1 VFTGRSLFCALLIAA
16 SAACAACMVPASFR
30 PGVGK
35 ARHVSLR
42 FEGTCA
48 QLACCSAYAVA
59 VPAQSPGAFRCD
71 QQSSAACRKSSG
83 WFAPGFTCDPREK
96 GRYRQPDDPP
106 YLDCNDQERWLSL
119 PNLGSAECGETYLVC
134 RQGVRVT
141 AIARDRSAGNDSG
154 RTHYEGS
161 LGLWRA
167 LGADLNE
174 RETFVS
180 VYPLYERDLIASDP
194 DCVGSGR

>member
-1 VFTGRSLFCALLIAA
+1 MRWLLASGALA
-16 SAACAACMVPASFR
+16 SVAGCVSPLPFR
-30 PGVGK
+30 PDIGK

-48 QLACCSAYAVA
+48 HLACCSAYAVA
-59 VPAQSPGAFRCD
+59 APFQSAGAFRCD
-71 QQSSAACRKSSG
+71 GTCRRDG

-106 YLDCNDQERWLSL
+106 YLACNDHERWLSL
-119 PNLGSAECGETYLVC
+119 PNLGHAQCGETYLVC
-134 RQGVRVT
+134 RDGVRVT
-141 AIARDRSAGNDSG
+141 AVARDRSASNGSGNV
-154 RTHYEGS
+154 HYEGS

-167 LGADLNE
+167 IGADPSA

-180 VYPLYERDLIASDP
+180 VYALHERDLIASDP
-194 DCVGSGR
+194 HCVGSGR

>member
-1 VFTGRSLFCALLIAA
+1 VSAVPFQLRVLLLLSA
-16 SAACAACMVPASFR
+16 SAACAQCAYAIPFR

-35 ARHVSLR
+35 ARDVSLR

-48 QLACCSAYAVA
+48 HLACCSTYAVA
-59 VPAQSPGAFRCD
+59 APFQSAGAFRCD
-71 QQSSAACRKSSG
+71 AAAGVACHRDG

-96 GRYRQPDDPP
+96 GRYRQPGDPP
-106 YLDCNDQERWLSL
+106 YLACNDHERWLSL
-119 PNLGSAECGETYLVC
+119 PDLSHAQCGETYLVC

-141 AIARDRSAGNDSG
+141 AIARDRSANNESG
-154 RTHYEGS
+154 RIHYEGS

-167 LGADLNE
+167 IGADPAE

-180 VYPLYERDLIASDP
+180 VYPLHERDLIAADP
-194 DCVGSGR
+194 HCVGR